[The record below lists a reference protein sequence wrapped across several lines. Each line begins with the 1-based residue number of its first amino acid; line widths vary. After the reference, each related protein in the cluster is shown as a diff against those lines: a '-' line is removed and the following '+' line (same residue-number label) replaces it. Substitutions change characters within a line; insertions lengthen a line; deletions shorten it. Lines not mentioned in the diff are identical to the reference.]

1 LLPGLD
7 FSADYSLFQGS
18 TLSDSAVFKPFLR
31 GLRTA
36 FNISRDNNPFASI
49 VALIT
54 GKRPAPRGA
63 AAGGGSLGTL
73 PLADQPGAGGGVLPG
88 GALSGSSRPGAFEA
102 GGPTQFSARIDYTL
116 SRQRPPVGDVVLI
129 ENIAAERC
137 VVYLSNPLLYDSC
150 IRESEAISVADPNSA
165 YRPPGGAFVTQPT
178 RSSLALSLSTPITK
192 KWSGSWSTN
201 YDLVIGD
208 FASHIVN
215 LNRDMHEW
223 NAAFSLTQS
232 PNGNFMFSFLISL
245 KAQPDVKFDY
255 RDSNYG
261 RSVR

>member
-1 LLPGLD
+1 
-7 FSADYSLFQGS
+7 
-18 TLSDSAVFKPFLR
+18 
-31 GLRTA
+31 
-36 FNISRDNNPFASI
+36 
-49 VALIT
+49 
-54 GKRPAPRGA
+54 
-63 AAGGGSLGTL
+63 
-73 PLADQPGAGGGVLPG
+73 VLPG
-88 GALSGSSRPGAFEA
+88 GALSGTRRTGALDA
-102 GGPTQFSARIDYTL
+102 GAPSQFSARIDYTL

-137 VVYLSNPLLYDSC
+137 AVYLSNPLLYDSC
-150 IRESEAISVADPNSA
+150 LRESEAQSLSDPNSQ

-178 RSSLALSLSTPITK
+178 RSSVALSLSTPLTT
-192 KWSGSWSTN
+192 KWSASWSTN
-201 YDLVIGD
+201 YDLVEGD
-208 FASHIVN
+208 FASHILN

-255 RDSNYG
+255 RDNNYG